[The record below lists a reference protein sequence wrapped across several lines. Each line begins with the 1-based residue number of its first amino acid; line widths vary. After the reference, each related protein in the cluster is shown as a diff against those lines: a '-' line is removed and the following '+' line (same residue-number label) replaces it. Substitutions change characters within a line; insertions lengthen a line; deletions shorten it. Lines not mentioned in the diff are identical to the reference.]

1 MLQFITHNNS
11 RFNEV
16 EGAKAALEGGCRWIQ
31 LRMKN
36 ASDDEFI
43 AAGKEIGRLC
53 RKAGAKFILDDRVE
67 LVELLNADGV
77 HLGKNDM
84 PVAEAR
90 RLLGS
95 EKIIGATANNLQDAI
110 NGVKDGADY
119 LGIGPFR
126 FTTTKQ
132 RLAPVLGLDGL
143 TELMTKLREVSD
155 IPVVAIGG
163 IKDSDIRDIMRS
175 GVTGIAVS
183 GNILNASS
191 PKEKTEIIL
200 KEIKNNG

>member
-16 EGAKAALEGGCRWIQ
+16 EGAKAALEGGCKWIQ
-31 LRMKN
+31 LRMKE
-36 ASDDEFI
+36 ASDEEFVAVGRVI
-43 AAGKEIGRLC
+43 GKMCKE
-53 RKAGAKFILDDRVE
+53 AGAKFILDDRVH
-67 LVELLNADGV
+67 LVETLDADGV
-77 HLGKNDM
+77 HVGKKDM
-84 PVAEAR
+84 PVREAR
-90 RLLGS
+90 KILGPDR
-95 EKIIGATANNLQDAI
+95 IIGATANTLDDALK
-110 NGVKDGADY
+110 GVKDGADY

-183 GNILNASS
+183 GNILNAPS

-200 KEIKNNG
+200 NEINISK

>member
-110 NGVKDGADY
+110 NGMNAGADY

>member
-1 MLQFITHNNS
+1 MLQFITHSNE

-16 EGAKAALEGGCRWIQ
+16 GGAKAALEGGCRWVQ

-36 ASDDEFI
+36 ASEEEFI

-53 RKAGAKFILDDRVE
+53 REAKAKFILDDRVD
-67 LVELLNADGV
+67 LVSMLNADGV

-84 PVAEAR
+84 PLKEAR
-90 RLLGS
+90 KILGP
-95 EKIIGATANNLQDAI
+95 EKIIGATANSLQDALK
-110 NGVKDGADY
+110 GVAEGADY

-126 FTTTKQ
+126 FTTTKEK
-132 RLAPVLGLDGL
+132 LAPILGLKGL
-143 TELMTKLREVSD
+143 ASIMSVLRKVSQ

-163 IKDSDIRDIMRS
+163 IEDSDISEIMTT

-183 GNILNASS
+183 GNILNADS
-191 PKEKTEIIL
+191 PKEKTETIL
-200 KEIKNNG
+200 TEINKSK

>member
-110 NGVKDGADY
+110 NGMNAGADY

-183 GNILNASS
+183 GNILNAPS

-200 KEIKNNG
+200 NEINISK

>member
-132 RLAPVLGLDGL
+132 RLAPVLGLYGL
-143 TELMTKLREVSD
+143 TKLMTKLREVSD

>member
-16 EGAKAALEGGCRWIQ
+16 EGAKAALEGGCKWIQ
-31 LRMKN
+31 LRMKE
-36 ASDDEFI
+36 ASDEEFVAVGRVI
-43 AAGKEIGRLC
+43 GKMCKE
-53 RKAGAKFILDDRVE
+53 AGAKFILDDRVH
-67 LVELLNADGV
+67 LVETLDADGV
-77 HLGKNDM
+77 HVGKKDM
-84 PVAEAR
+84 PVREAR
-90 RLLGS
+90 KILGPDR
-95 EKIIGATANNLQDAI
+95 IIGATANTLDDALK
-110 NGVKDGADY
+110 GVKDGADY

-126 FTTTKQ
+126 FTTTKEK
-132 RLAPVLGLDGL
+132 LAPVLGLEGL
-143 TELMTKLREVSD
+143 TELMTKLRKVSD

-183 GNILNASS
+183 GNILNAPS

-200 KEIKNNG
+200 NEINISK

>member
-16 EGAKAALEGGCRWIQ
+16 EGAKAALEGGCKWIQ
-31 LRMKN
+31 LRMKET
-36 ASDDEFI
+36 SDEEFVAVGRVI
-43 AAGKEIGRLC
+43 GKMCKE
-53 RKAGAKFILDDRVE
+53 AGAKFILDDRVH
-67 LVELLNADGV
+67 LVETLDADGV
-77 HLGKNDM
+77 HVGKKDM
-84 PVAEAR
+84 PVREAR
-90 RLLGS
+90 KILGPDR
-95 EKIIGATANNLQDAI
+95 IIGATANTLDDALK
-110 NGVKDGADY
+110 GVKDGADY

-143 TELMTKLREVSD
+143 TELMTKLREESD

-183 GNILNASS
+183 GNILNAPS

-200 KEIKNNG
+200 NEINISK

>member
-1 MLQFITHNNS
+1 MDEI
-11 RFNEV
+11 
-16 EGAKAALEGGCRWIQ
+16 EGARAALEGGCKWIQ
-31 LRMKN
+31 LRMKE
-36 ASDDEFI
+36 ASDEEFVAVGRVI
-43 AAGKEIGRLC
+43 GKMCKE
-53 RKAGAKFILDDRVE
+53 AGAKFILDDRVH
-67 LVELLNADGV
+67 LVETLDADGV
-77 HLGKNDM
+77 HVGKKDM
-84 PVAEAR
+84 PVREAR
-90 RLLGS
+90 KILGPDR
-95 EKIIGATANNLQDAI
+95 IIGATANTLDDALKA
-110 NGVKDGADY
+110 VKDGADY

-183 GNILNASS
+183 GNILNAPS
-191 PKEKTEIIL
+191 PKEKTEIVL
-200 KEIKNNG
+200 NEINISK

>member
-16 EGAKAALEGGCRWIQ
+16 EGAKAALEGGCKWIQ
-31 LRMKN
+31 LRMKE
-36 ASDDEFI
+36 ASDEEFVAVGRVI
-43 AAGKEIGRLC
+43 GKMCKE
-53 RKAGAKFILDDRVE
+53 AGAKFILDDRVH
-67 LVELLNADGV
+67 LVETLDADGV
-77 HLGKNDM
+77 HVGKKDM
-84 PVAEAR
+84 PVPEAR
-90 RLLGS
+90 KILGPDR
-95 EKIIGATANNLQDAI
+95 IIGATANTLDDALK
-110 NGVKDGADY
+110 GVNDGADY

-132 RLAPVLGLDGL
+132 RLAQVLGLEGL
-143 TELMTKLREVSD
+143 SSLMTKLREVSD

-183 GNILNASS
+183 GNILNAPS
-191 PKEKTEIIL
+191 PKEKTEIML
-200 KEIKNNG
+200 NEINISK

>member
-16 EGAKAALEGGCRWIQ
+16 EGAKAALEGGCKWIQ
-31 LRMKN
+31 LRMKE
-36 ASDDEFI
+36 ASDEEFVAVGRVI
-43 AAGKEIGRLC
+43 GKMCKE
-53 RKAGAKFILDDRVE
+53 AGAKFILDDRVH
-67 LVELLNADGV
+67 LVETLDADGV
-77 HLGKNDM
+77 HVGKKDM
-84 PVAEAR
+84 PVPEAR
-90 RLLGS
+90 KILGPDR
-95 EKIIGATANNLQDAI
+95 IIGATANTLDDALK
-110 NGVKDGADY
+110 GVNDGADY

-183 GNILNASS
+183 GNILNAPS
-191 PKEKTEIIL
+191 PKEKTEIML
-200 KEIKNNG
+200 NEINISK